1 MPAPD
6 FILIGTQKGG
16 TTSLYNLL
24 VQHPQIH
31 TAARQDVHSFDQY
44 YENGFDWY
52 CAQFPALAPG
62 HITGEASP
70 FYMAHP
76 RVAERIAH
84 DCPHTRLIVML
95 RNPADRAISHYE
107 QEFRRQHDTADLA
120 KALADEEQRTAKDW
134 AALAAGA
141 LLTRSNAQ
149 RFSYRQRGYYA
160 RQLQPYFDRFPRQQ
174 LFVLQSETFFTQP
187 LDILPN
193 LYHFLGVDPA
203 FRPTD
208 WSVRKPGH
216 YEKSQYDALYR
227 ELMQHYEPEN
237 ETLFAL
243 LGERYDW

>member
-6 FILIGTQKGG
+6 FIIIGTQKGG

-31 TAARQDVHSFDQY
+31 KAVRKEVHYFDQY

-52 CAQFPALAPG
+52 SAQFPALAPG
-62 HITGEASP
+62 NVTGEASP

-76 RVAERIAH
+76 RVAERIAQE
-84 DCPHTRLIVML
+84 CPGVRLVVML

-107 QEFRRQHDTADLA
+107 QEFRRQHDTADLT
-120 KALADEEQRTAKDW
+120 KALADEDLRTAKDW
-134 AALAAGA
+134 AELASGT

-160 RQLQPYFDRFPRQQ
+160 QQLQPFFDRFPREHI
-174 LFVLQSETFFTQP
+174 FVLQSETFFNQP
-187 LDILPN
+187 LDVLPG

-208 WSVRKPGH
+208 WSIRKPGH
-216 YEKSQYDALYR
+216 YEKSRYELIYR
-227 ELMQHYEPEN
+227 ELAAHYAPHN
-237 ETLFAL
+237 EALFTL